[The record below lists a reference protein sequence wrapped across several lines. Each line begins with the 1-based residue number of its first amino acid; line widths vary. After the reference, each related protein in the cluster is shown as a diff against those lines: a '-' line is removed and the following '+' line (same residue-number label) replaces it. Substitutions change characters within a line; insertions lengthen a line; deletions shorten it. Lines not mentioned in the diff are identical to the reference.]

1 MLKYQTS
8 GDERVRDEHVAWD
21 GIIKPVDDPFWNT
34 VSAPNGYNCRCEII
48 QLSSGKPTNL
58 DTHLKK
64 VNTQFKKEGKKPLKN
79 LNNTA
84 PLFSDNVGK
93 TGQVF
98 NKNEHPYFD
107 APKSKLDTNFG
118 LPVTQTLLKKVVKP
132 KKFTPAKTIKEAE
145 DYSKSLGVK
154 SFKTDIA
161 EDSLDAINAANKG
174 FNDLKNAGHNLGD
187 LNISFIDARARHMAH
202 YIKARKEI
210 SFNPISWGRTNKQ
223 IDWNVKNSKDTG
235 FYSVND
241 RSSLVIH
248 EFGHHKHLNHLETLD
263 FKEAAKTQFGKLSK
277 QETELITKEVGKYAS
292 ENPLEFVAET
302 FTGMTYGKKYS
313 KEIIKLYDKHHGMKI
328 KTIKK

>member
-132 KKFTPAKTIKEAE
+132 KKVTKKQTSATSIKEAE
-145 DYSKSLGVK
+145 KNQKQWIDNTLTSNEAKAIEDWTSGDYR
-154 SFKTDIA
+154 F
-161 EDSLDAINAANKG
+161 INAELRYGDKLEIHGLPDKRISEIKKNTALMEGILKESPKYEGKVYRGTKFQYENQRDEFLQGLGKGDIFTDKGYMSTSYDKSVVSEFQRPGTFNVTFDINSKKGTMIDQLSRRGDEKEILLNK
-174 FNDLKNAGHNLGD
+174 NS
-187 LNISFIDARARHMAH
+187 SFIIDSVL
-202 YIKARKEI
+202 KE
-210 SFNPISWGRTNKQ
+210 NNG
-223 IDWNVKNSKDTG
+223 NVVVKM
-235 FYSVND
+235 
-241 RSSLVIH
+241 
-248 EFGHHKHLNHLETLD
+248 
-263 FKEAAKTQFGKLSK
+263 
-277 QETELITKEVGKYAS
+277 TE
-292 ENPLEFVAET
+292 
-302 FTGMTYGKKYS
+302 M
-313 KEIIKLYDKHHGMKI
+313 
-328 KTIKK
+328 